1 MWLSLKKFN
10 QSSLDKIKRNSPR
23 LTKRKRFRGQKADK
37 EVEERFSFRD
47 SHRLTA
53 SHPELSYSNLAALSN
68 YQSLTSF
75 DDINLITVHH
85 NSENYISDNIEFHG
99 KAKCCAIA
107 KCQNGSIC
115 GNEASTSA
123 GTSAVAVTSTVA
135 STSADSKGE
144 TSGPSGQRP
153 KLERTTSTFKSSPSL
168 DKPAGGSHEKAS
180 KPQLSLSGTS
190 SPTSF
195 FSRFRSASPH
205 RVNSISESVRET
217 DEERTS
223 TSNYRPLPPLN
234 SIATTSCSTFLPK
247 RPHSSLNYSDT
258 TSDAR
263 RVQYKQTEAFSASEE
278 DLLLD
283 SEPTAAS
290 ANATPSKRRDSFLL
304 KLLKKRKSSERNP
317 LDRVGSATNYEY
329 YNQSLDEDYENS
341 ISQNVSVLVVVLLSV
356 VLILKFEMHLR
367 GISHFIVCNSRQGDG
382 D

>member
-10 QSSLDKIKRNSPR
+10 QNSLDKIKRNSPR

-37 EVEERFSFRD
+37 DALDEHFSFRD

-53 SHPELSYSNLAALSN
+53 SHPELSYSNLAQLSN

-85 NSENYISDNIEFHG
+85 NSENYISDNIEFH
-99 KAKCCAIA
+99 KAKCCSIA

-115 GNEASTSA
+115 GNEAGSMSA
-123 GTSAVAVTSTVA
+123 DGKQPTVA
-135 STSADSKGE
+135 GE
-144 TSGPSGQRP
+144 TGSSGQRGAAKP
-153 KLERTTSTFKSSPSL
+153 EPSRTTSTFKSSGSL
-168 DKPAGGSHEKAS
+168 DKPASSHEKAS

-195 FSRFRSASPH
+195 FSRFRSASPN
-205 RVNSISESVRET
+205 RVNSISESVKET
-217 DEERTS
+217 DEERQS
-223 TSNYRPLPPLN
+223 ASNYRPLPSLN
-234 SIATTSCSTFLPK
+234 SITTTSCSTFLPK

-283 SEPTAAS
+283 GEQQPVAV
-290 ANATPSKRRDSFLL
+290 NCATPASKRRDSFLL

-341 ISQNVSVLVVVLLSV
+341 ISLNVSVLKLV
-356 VLILKFEMHLR
+356 
-367 GISHFIVCNSRQGDG
+367 
-382 D
+382 